1 MNCTT
6 CDTPLDP
13 GVLFCPNCGA
23 RVQATTSAGAPT
35 AALPS
40 AYGQLAAPPSLVKPT
55 DNQPAPPSLA
65 KPSDNQPVPAAPQ
78 WVAPAQPGYAS
89 ATPPNSVPA
98 VVSLVC
104 GILSWLPI
112 LPVVGA
118 ICAIIAGHIARK
130 QIRESGGRL
139 GGSGMATAGL
149 ILGYLQ
155 IAVIILAICAFV
167 GFAVLA
173 ALGSQAR

>member
-40 AYGQLAAPPSLVKPT
+40 AYGQP
-55 DNQPAPPSLA
+55 PAPPSLA